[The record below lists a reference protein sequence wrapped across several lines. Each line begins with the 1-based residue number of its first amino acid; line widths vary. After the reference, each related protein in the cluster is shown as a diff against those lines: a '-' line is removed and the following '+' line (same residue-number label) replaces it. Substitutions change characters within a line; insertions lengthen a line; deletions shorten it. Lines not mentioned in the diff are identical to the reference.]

1 MLDASKK
8 TILLVEDDQFLA
20 MLLKNRL
27 QKEEFAVTLVGDGNA
42 ALRALADTSPDLLLL
57 DIILPGPSG
66 FEILEKLRKSD
77 ATKQL
82 PIMIISNLG
91 QDEDVAHG
99 TAAGVVDYFIKA
111 RTPIETIIE
120 RVGAYLANP
129 AEYKKHYTS

>member
-91 QDEDVAHG
+91 QDEDVEYG

-129 AEYKKHYTS
+129 AEYKKHY